1 MNLVIEGCFPTV
13 RKVTVQMIISCNW
26 NSRLWLGRQQ
36 WVTELGDAL
45 SASSV
50 GKLTLDLIFCP
61 HVAREIFVPRPGIE
75 PVSPA
80 LGAQSH
86 NHWTTREVL
95 RLSFCLLMMAML
107 VQFWHCLSKLQ
118 MHTLFDTAI
127 PFQGTYSERLNTC
140 RLTYTWGCS
149 LQPCSSKRLEV
160 T

>member
-61 HVAREIFVPRPGIE
+61 YVAREIFVPWTGIE

-107 VQFWHCLSKLQ
+107 VHFLWRAVLTLSIKITNAHTFWLSHPISGNIFRETEHVQINLYIR
-118 MHTLFDTAI
+118 LFTAA
-127 PFQGTYSERLNTC
+127 L
-140 RLTYTWGCS
+140 
-149 LQPCSSKRLEV
+149 
-160 T
+160 

>member
-61 HVAREIFVPRPGIE
+61 YVAREIFVPWTGIE

-107 VQFWHCLSKLQ
+107 VQLPEFTQTHVHRVGDAIQPSHPLSSPSP
-118 MHTLFDTAI
+118 A
-127 PFQGTYSERLNTC
+127 P
-140 RLTYTWGCS
+140 
-149 LQPCSSKRLEV
+149 SSSILKVSFYLYP
-160 T
+160 TFLLC